1 MASDCRET
9 LEIVTGNG
17 LSLDGAGSLNHTG
30 PVQSSGSLLG
40 SGSPASGSTAVL
52 EPSPRMKT
60 ASRPRPSTDRVS
72 TLNDEIPVPE
82 SATSEINA
90 NSQTSDATAEAKS
103 DAASNSDRGVFADVI
118 ELTKPRIVTMILVTT
133 VASALIAGSATLTLV
148 DWLWLMIGTAL
159 IAGSAGA
166 ANQVWE
172 CKIDRNMP
180 RTANRPVPGGRM
192 NYAVAAA
199 LTAASG
205 IAGGAILWLGN
216 GMIPACVGIATWL
229 IYVLIYTP
237 MKTRTAWN
245 TTVGAIA
252 GALPVFIGYTAAGGT
267 LTELPGWMLF
277 GVLACWQYPHFMAI
291 AWLYRTQYAK
301 AGFCM
306 TTTVEPTGRHAA
318 WQSILGSLALATCGV
333 VLAWFPDGQWV
344 ASAASVLATVL
355 ILAASWPLLR
365 ASLNFRANPNDTTAR
380 KMLRWSLVVLPAVL
394 LVMTL
399 RASL

>member
-9 LEIVTGNG
+9 LEIVTGSG
-17 LSLDGAGSLNHTG
+17 LSLKGAGSLSRT
-30 PVQSSGSLLG
+30 S
-40 SGSPASGSTAVL
+40 SPASGATAVL
-52 EPSPRMKT
+52 EPSPRIKT
-60 ASRPRPSTDRVS
+60 DSRPRPSTDRVS

-82 SATSEINA
+82 SALNLEDSA
-90 NSQTSDATAEAKS
+90 
-103 DAASNSDRGVFADVI
+103 AASDMKPAATGAQRGVLADVV

-133 VASALIAGSATLTLV
+133 VASALIAGSASLTLV
-148 DWLWLMIGTAL
+148 DWFWLMIGTAL

-192 NYAVAAA
+192 SYGVALG
-199 LTAASG
+199 LTIASG
-205 IAGGAILWLGN
+205 IAGGSILWLGN
-216 GMIPACVGIATWL
+216 GVLPASVGIATWL
-229 IYVLIYTP
+229 IYVLVYTP

-291 AWLYRTQYAK
+291 AWLYRTQYAR

-344 ASAASVLATVL
+344 ASAASVVATVL
-355 ILAASWPLLR
+355 ILVASWPLLR

>member
-9 LEIVTGNG
+9 LEIVAGSG
-17 LSLDGAGSLNHTG
+17 LSLDDRSAQKLGSLPPG
-30 PVQSSGSLLG
+30 SSS
-40 SGSPASGSTAVL
+40 ASGSTAVL
-52 EPSPRMKT
+52 VPTPRIRT
-60 ASRPRPSTDRVS
+60 VSRPRPSIDRAS
-72 TLNDEIPVPE
+72 TLNDPIPVQE
-82 SATSEINA
+82 TNA
-90 NSQTSDATAEAKS
+90 NADISAPAPAPATKTDAVANA
-103 DAASNSDRGVFADVI
+103 NRGVFADMI

-133 VASALIAGSATLTLV
+133 VASAVIAGSATLTLM
-148 DWLWLMIGTAL
+148 DWFWLMLGTAL

-172 CKIDRNMP
+172 CRIDRNMP

-192 NYAVAAA
+192 SYGVAVA
-199 LTAASG
+199 LTTASG
-205 IAGGAILWLGN
+205 IAGGVILWLGS
-216 GMIPACVGIATWL
+216 GMLPACVGIVTWL
-229 IYVLIYTP
+229 TYVLVYTP

-318 WQSILGSLALATCGV
+318 WQSILGSVALATCGV

-344 ASAASVLATVL
+344 ASAASVLATAL

-365 ASLNFRANPNDTTAR
+365 ASLNFRANPNDKTAR

>member
-9 LEIVTGNG
+9 LEIVAGSG
-17 LSLDGAGSLNHTG
+17 LSLDDRPLQN
-30 PVQSSGSLLG
+30 SGSLPRT
-40 SGSPASGSTAVL
+40 SSAASGSTAVL
-52 EPSPRMKT
+52 EPSPRMKSV
-60 ASRPRPSTDRVS
+60 SRPRPSTDRAS
-72 TLNDEIPVPE
+72 TLNDPIPVPE
-82 SATSEINA
+82 A
-90 NSQTSDATAEAKS
+90 NPESQASDAPTDAKP
-103 DAASNSDRGVFADVI
+103 AATRADRGVFADVI

-133 VASALIAGSATLTLV
+133 VASALIAGSATLTLI

-172 CKIDRNMP
+172 CQIDRNMP

-192 NYAVAAA
+192 SYVVALA
-199 LTAASG
+199 LTIASG
-205 IAGGAILWLGN
+205 IAGGAILWLGS

-229 IYVLIYTP
+229 LYVLVYTP

-291 AWLYRTQYAK
+291 AWLYRIQYAK

-318 WQSILGSLALATCGV
+318 WQSILGSVALAICGV
-333 VLAWFPDGQWV
+333 VLAWFPNGQWV

>member
-1 MASDCRET
+1 
-9 LEIVTGNG
+9 
-17 LSLDGAGSLNHTG
+17 
-30 PVQSSGSLLG
+30 
-40 SGSPASGSTAVL
+40 
-52 EPSPRMKT
+52 MKT
-60 ASRPRPSTDRVS
+60 VSRPRPSTDRAS
-72 TLNDEIPVPE
+72 TLNDEIPVQETNSNAE
-82 SATSEINA
+82 SLNA
-90 NSQTSDATAEAKS
+90 GAEAKTEV
-103 DAASNSDRGVFADVI
+103 AAGANRSVFADVI

-133 VASALIAGSATLTLV
+133 VASALIAGSATLTLI
-148 DWLWLMIGTAL
+148 DWFWLMIGTAL

-172 CKIDRNMP
+172 CRIDRNMP

-192 NYAVAAA
+192 SYAVAVA

-205 IAGGAILWLGN
+205 IAGSIILWLGN
-216 GMIPACVGIATWL
+216 GLVPACVGIATWL
-229 IYVLIYTP
+229 IYVLVYTP

-291 AWLYRTQYAK
+291 AWLYRTQYAE

-318 WQSILGSLALATCGV
+318 WQSILGSVALATCGV

-344 ASAASVLATVL
+344 ASAASVLATAL

-365 ASLNFRANPNDTTAR
+365 ASLNFRANPNDKTAR

>member
-9 LEIVTGNG
+9 LEIVAGSG
-17 LSLDGAGSLNHTG
+17 LSLDDRSLQNLGSLPRSVAANG
-30 PVQSSGSLLG
+30 PVS
-40 SGSPASGSTAVL
+40 ASGSTAVL
-52 EPSPRMKT
+52 EPKPRMKT
-60 ASRPRPSTDRVS
+60 VSRPRPSTDRAS
-72 TLNDEIPVPE
+72 TLNDEIPVQE
-82 SATSEINA
+82 TNA
-90 NSQTSDATAEAKS
+90 NAETLNADSQAKTGV
-103 DAASNSDRGVFADVI
+103 AASANRSVFADVI

-133 VASALIAGSATLTLV
+133 VASALIAGSATLTLI
-148 DWLWLMIGTAL
+148 DWFWLMIGTAL

-172 CKIDRNMP
+172 CRIDRNMP

-192 NYAVAAA
+192 SYAVAVA

-205 IAGGAILWLGN
+205 IAGAAILWLGS
-216 GMIPACVGIATWL
+216 GLIPACVGIATWL
-229 IYVLIYTP
+229 IYVLVYTP

-306 TTTVEPTGRHAA
+306 TTTVEPTGQHAA
-318 WQSILGSLALATCGV
+318 WQSILGSVALATCGV

-344 ASAASVLATVL
+344 ASVASVVATVL

-365 ASLNFRANPNDTTAR
+365 ASLNFRANPNDKTAR
-380 KMLRWSLVVLPAVL
+380 TMLRWSLVVLPAVL

>member
-9 LEIVTGNG
+9 LEIVAGSG
-17 LSLDGAGSLNHTG
+17 LSLDDRSLQNLGSLPRSVAANG
-30 PVQSSGSLLG
+30 PVS
-40 SGSPASGSTAVL
+40 ASGSTAVL
-52 EPSPRMKT
+52 EPKPRMKT
-60 ASRPRPSTDRVS
+60 VSRPRPSTDRAS
-72 TLNDEIPVPE
+72 TLNDEIPVQE
-82 SATSEINA
+82 TNA
-90 NSQTSDATAEAKS
+90 NAETLNADSQAKTGV
-103 DAASNSDRGVFADVI
+103 AASANRSVFADVI

-133 VASALIAGSATLTLV
+133 VASALIAGSATLTLI
-148 DWLWLMIGTAL
+148 DWFWLMIGTAL

-172 CKIDRNMP
+172 CRIDRNMP

-192 NYAVAAA
+192 SYAVAVA

-205 IAGGAILWLGN
+205 IAGAAILWLGN

-229 IYVLIYTP
+229 IYVLVYTP

-301 AGFCM
+301 AG
-306 TTTVEPTGRHAA
+306 
-318 WQSILGSLALATCGV
+318 
-333 VLAWFPDGQWV
+333 
-344 ASAASVLATVL
+344 
-355 ILAASWPLLR
+355 
-365 ASLNFRANPNDTTAR
+365 
-380 KMLRWSLVVLPAVL
+380 
-394 LVMTL
+394 
-399 RASL
+399 